1 SLTSLK
7 PDHTVNPDE
16 AVARGAAIFAGYV
29 IRRRDPNAKP
39 TFKVVDVNAHS
50 LGIEGIDQRTMRKE
64 NIIIISRNTPL
75 PAKVTQKFVTK
86 VEDQIS
92 IVVQVL
98 EGESKIPSQCSAI
111 GRAVLRNLPEHLP
124 KGWPVEVTYEFLT
137 NGRHDVR
144 AKLPGTSRGVQ
155 LELQRE
161 QTLTSE
167 RIGKW
172 KKVLAAA
179 QGFDAFEGMLD
190 EVMYAHKLDRK
201 AAQKTAATIPAGA
214 AAAEPIVSEAELSAA
229 SQAFAEVQAEIGGA
243 GGSDSTTR
251 AAAKSAENGTTAS
264 LADEKIESRRGTPPS
279 SSTARETAARPV
291 AKAAAPIRA
300 RPTNA
305 AAAARGSLIDQAAA
319 ISEPSERSRK
329 RGIPPFVMWLMTIV
343 AMLIVSLVAL
353 AVFYYLIANFTKMGD
368 FLHLKLPGLPPP
380 KAQQTALSEPTSIAR
395 SGVRENSDAIPEP
408 PYLNSHEFSYE
419 SLDTSSFVL
428 RHSLDIRH
436 SSFDIQGQ
444 A

>member
-1 SLTSLK
+1 MIESLTSLK

-137 NGRHDVR
+137 NGRLDVR

-172 KKVLAAA
+172 KKVIAAA
-179 QGFDAFEGMLD
+179 EGFDAFEGMLD

-201 AAQKTAATIPAGA
+201 AAKKTAATIPAGA

-229 SQAFAEVQAEIGGA
+229 SQAFAEVQAEIGGGRGKRFDDK
-243 GGSDSTTR
+243 GGSNISREWHDGL
-251 AAAKSAENGTTAS
+251 NG
-264 LADEKIESRRGTPPS
+264 R
-279 SSTARETAARPV
+279 
-291 AKAAAPIRA
+291 
-300 RPTNA
+300 
-305 AAAARGSLIDQAAA
+305 
-319 ISEPSERSRK
+319 
-329 RGIPPFVMWLMTIV
+329 
-343 AMLIVSLVAL
+343 
-353 AVFYYLIANFTKMGD
+353 
-368 FLHLKLPGLPPP
+368 
-380 KAQQTALSEPTSIAR
+380 
-395 SGVRENSDAIPEP
+395 
-408 PYLNSHEFSYE
+408 
-419 SLDTSSFVL
+419 
-428 RHSLDIRH
+428 
-436 SSFDIQGQ
+436 
-444 A
+444 